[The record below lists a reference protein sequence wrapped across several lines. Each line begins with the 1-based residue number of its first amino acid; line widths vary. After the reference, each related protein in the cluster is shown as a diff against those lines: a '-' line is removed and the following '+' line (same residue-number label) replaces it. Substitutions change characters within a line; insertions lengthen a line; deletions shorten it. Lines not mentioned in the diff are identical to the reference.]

1 MGGRLGP
8 DIRAVFFR
16 GHSIELGLLVEGIPS
31 EPLRDITA
39 REVREDGELLVR
51 NMSAFLNRL
60 LGYNKNNVKMN
71 VLGSSSASAGDES
84 SAIS

>member
-1 MGGRLGP
+1 MFSLSVSLFSFGPSSSLDCGYGQTDQLGQ
-8 DIRAVFFR
+8 
-16 GHSIELGLLVEGIPS
+16 
-31 EPLRDITA
+31 RDITA